1 MTKDNILDFLGI
13 SLEDIKSVIEK
24 STDLKDDKSFFYN
37 LSLITKYKNL
47 VKDALEGI
55 EKLEKDTKGLINAR
69 AKALYGDDW
78 QVIDGNG
85 FSITRSRTGEIYTIN
100 GEPNKKFVIVKKSV
114 DSKAVEDF
122 ILENEKLPA
131 GIELSDKRGESLRIT
146 LK

>member
-1 MTKDNILDFLGI
+1 MTKDNILDFAGI

-37 LSLITKYKNL
+37 LSVITKYKNL
-47 VKDALEGI
+47 VKDALEDI
-55 EKLEKDTKGLINAR
+55 EKLEKDTKGLINAK
-69 AKALYGDDW
+69 AKALYGDNW